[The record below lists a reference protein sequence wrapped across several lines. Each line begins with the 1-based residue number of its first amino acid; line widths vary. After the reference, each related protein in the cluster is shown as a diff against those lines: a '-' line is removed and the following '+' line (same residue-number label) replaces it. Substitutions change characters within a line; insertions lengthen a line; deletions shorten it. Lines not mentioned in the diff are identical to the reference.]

1 MRWTFVDSCGL
12 DVVPKPPANGRV
24 SHIFNKLQSGSY
36 GLTQPSRSQP
46 AHHPHSPVSRSERL
60 KTLFFP
66 ARRHLLAG
74 AIWLRAFFKP
84 AVAENAAVSI
94 TSEDQ

>member
-24 SHIFNKLQSGSY
+24 SLTFNKLQSGSY
-36 GLTQPSRSQP
+36 GLTQPSSSHP
-46 AHHPHSPVSRSERL
+46 VHHPHGPVVRSVPL
-60 KTLFFP
+60 KPLSFP
-66 ARRHLLAG
+66 AREHILAG
-74 AIWLRAFFKP
+74 TPGLHALFKP
-84 AVAENAAVSI
+84 AMAGNTAVSI